1 MKCAIFCFVSQAD
14 IILSWNAKFRL
25 NLNKIND
32 KKWSPKIFKILSIFR
47 LNSEV
52 NVFHYALDVCVF
64 TMYRYWNILT
74 ILRGHI
80 VVFWHSN
87 QNILIYCIL
96 QQFIEF
102 GVRPGTVPPPPFFYK
117 KVSNPSNRAKY
128 HLRSYS
134 MRYLAKTNTF
144 LWNNMIPALGAT
156 IQKNFWF
163 YSKGQRKAL
172 AFSYQFNTI

>member
-52 NVFHYALDVCVF
+52 NVFHYALEVCVF
-64 TMYRYWNILT
+64 TMFRSWNILT

-80 VVFWHSN
+80 VVLTFKPKYTHLLH
-87 QNILIYCIL
+87 IATIYRVWSETRYCA
-96 QQFIEF
+96 
-102 GVRPGTVPPPPFFYK
+102 PPPFFYK

-144 LWNNMIPALGAT
+144 LWNNMISALGAT
-156 IQKNFWF
+156 IQNFFLF

>member
-1 MKCAIFCFVSQAD
+1 MIKNEVQKSSKFCRFSGWILKSMFSTMPLMFVYSLCIDPEIYWLFYEAI
-14 IILSWNAKFRL
+14 LL
-25 NLNKIND
+25 
-32 KKWSPKIFKILSIFR
+32 
-47 LNSEV
+47 
-52 NVFHYALDVCVF
+52 
-64 TMYRYWNILT
+64 
-74 ILRGHI
+74 
-80 VVFWHSN
+80 FWHSN

-102 GVRPGTVPPPPFFYK
+102 GVRPGTVPPPFFYK
-117 KVSNPSNRAKY
+117 KVSNPSNGAKY